1 MVNKVSL
8 TKKEII
14 RNLSIK
20 TGFPNSLSKK
30 LVDCLIKILVENINP
45 KGIKLKNIGSFKIIK
60 KKERLGRN
68 PKTKEKFIINSRN
81 SLSFIASKKL
91 INNL

>member
-1 MVNKVSL
+1 MNKKNL
-8 TKKEII
+8 TKNEISK
-14 RNLSIK
+14 NLSIT
-20 TGFPNSLSKK
+20 TGYPITLSKK
-30 LVDCLIKILVENINP
+30 VVDTLITILIENIYPN
-45 KGIKLKNIGSFKIIK
+45 GIKLKNIGSFKIIK

-91 INNL
+91 LNNL